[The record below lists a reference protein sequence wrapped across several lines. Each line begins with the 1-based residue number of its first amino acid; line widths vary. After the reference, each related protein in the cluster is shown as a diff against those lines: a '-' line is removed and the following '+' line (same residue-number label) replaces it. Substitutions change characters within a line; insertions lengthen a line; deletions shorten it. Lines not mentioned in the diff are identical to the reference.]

1 MPKFVKALVMGLA
14 VGMLGIAVS
23 LVPKIAELET
33 SIGLGWLFNLRGKR
47 LPPDEVV
54 VISIDQDSS
63 RYFDL
68 PNDPRK
74 WPRRLHAELIRNLAA
89 RGVRVMAFDVRFDE
103 HRDLTQDRLLAEAIR
118 EAGNVVLFQYLL
130 RKNIPEK
137 PSIKLHHPYIVIE
150 RLVPPIPELAQAAK
164 ALAPFP
170 LPKVPARVSQ
180 VWTFKRAAGGAPT
193 LPVMAYQVY
202 LESHLEVLRKL
213 IKQAIASGEITVAEA
228 MLTEL
233 APGRTPATHARSLR
247 QLFQTYPQLEPALI
261 NHLEQAP
268 EPARPWVLGLI
279 SLYAGG
285 DSLYLDFY
293 GPPQSIRTIPY
304 HSMFTG
310 TATADLTGKAVFVG
324 FSEQLQPEQ
333 KDGFYTVFSQPD
345 GLDISGVEIAATT
358 FANLLENR
366 RIVPLP
372 PLLMIGALIFWGLA
386 SGALL
391 TLLPGASPLPAALA
405 MAALGAG
412 AAYYWFIE
420 NGTWLPTVIP
430 LLFQL
435 PVALVGALLWHYL
448 SARKER
454 QIIRQTFDYFLPSE
468 VVDELIQDSTNFK
481 SKWHAVR
488 GVCLATDAKQYT
500 RLSEKLEPRQLQAL
514 LNRYFAVLF
523 PPVKKHGGVI
533 FDLVG
538 DSMMAGWWSQ
548 TSLRA
553 LHREAA
559 CRAAIEIIEAVEEF
573 NRGTP
578 QACLPTRIGLHVGNL
593 VLGNVGAG
601 DHYEYR
607 PVGDIPNAA
616 SRIEGLNKLLGTQ
629 VLASKEVIQGLD
641 SIVTREVG
649 CFRVFGKS
657 QPLVIHELLCD
668 KDHYK
673 ERLKPLCAQFAN
685 ALQTFQAQRWQEAS
699 VLFENIRTH
708 FGEDGPTLYYLS
720 LCGLYATEP
729 PLTPWDGVITIH
741 QK

>member
-1 MPKFVKALVMGLA
+1 MPKFVKALVIGLA

-23 LVPKIAELET
+23 LLPKIAELET

-47 LPPDEVV
+47 IPPDEVI

-63 RYFDL
+63 RYFNL

-74 WPRRLHAELIRNLAA
+74 WPRGLHAELIRNLAA

-103 HRDLTQDRLLAEAIR
+103 HRDPTQDRLLAEAIR
-118 EAGNVVLFQYLL
+118 EAGNVVLFQYLT

-137 PSIKLHHPYIVIE
+137 PSIEPPHSYIVIE
-150 RLVPPIPELAQAAK
+150 KLVPPIPELAQAAK

-170 LPKVPARVSQ
+170 LPKVPARVNQ
-180 VWTFKRAAGGAPT
+180 VWTFKRGAGGVAT

-202 LESHLEVLRKL
+202 LGSQLQMLRKL
-213 IKQAIASGEITVAEA
+213 IKQAVVSGEITVAEET
-228 MLTEL
+228 LTEL
-233 APGRTPATHARSLR
+233 APDRAPATHARSLR
-247 QLFQTYPQLEPALI
+247 QLFQTHPQLGPVLI
-261 NHLEQAP
+261 NRLEQAP
-268 EPARPWVLGLI
+268 DIARPWVLGLI
-279 SLYAGG
+279 SLYTG
-285 DSLYLDFY
+285 DDSQYLDFY
-293 GPPQSIRTIPY
+293 GPPQSINTIPY
-304 HSMFTG
+304 YSMFTG
-310 TATADLTGKAVFVG
+310 TATTDLAGKAVFIG

-358 FANLLENR
+358 FANLLERR
-366 RIVPLP
+366 RILPLP
-372 PLLMIGALIFWGLA
+372 PLLTIGWLILWGLA

-391 TLLPGASPLPAALA
+391 TLLPGASPLPATLA

-412 AAYYWFIE
+412 VASYWFIE
-420 NGTWLPTVIP
+420 NGTWLPTVVP

-435 PVALVGALLWHYL
+435 PVALVSALLWHYL

-468 VVDELIQDSTNFK
+468 VVDEFIHDNTNFK
-481 SKWHAVR
+481 SKWHAVH
-488 GVCLATDAKQYT
+488 GICLATDAKQYT
-500 RLSEKLEPRQLQAL
+500 RLSERLEPSQLQSL

-523 PPVKKHGGVI
+523 PPVKKHGGMI
-533 FDLVG
+533 FDVVG

-559 CRAAIEIIEAVEEF
+559 CRAAIEIIKAVDEF
-573 NRGTP
+573 NKRTP
-578 QACLPTRIGLHVGNL
+578 ESCLPTRIGLHLGKL

-629 VLASKEVIQGLD
+629 LLASKEVIQGLD
-641 SIVTREVG
+641 SIVTRELG

-668 KDHYK
+668 KDQCT
-673 ERLKPLCAQFAN
+673 ERLKRLRAQFAP
-685 ALQTFQAQRWQEAS
+685 ALQLFQAQRYQEAS
-699 VLFENIRTH
+699 ALFDNIKSH

-720 LCGLYATEP
+720 LCALYTREP